1 MPTPSFRQLQR
12 LGNVLR
18 VALLALA
25 SLAAFPYAFAEND
38 PPIQQHYDISLGELL
53 DENGNIELPES
64 LSGSIDPAGYEMV
77 GNKGEAPR
85 FVRSSAG
92 SGVWSEG
99 EFGVPGC
106 DGSVS
111 ALAAVAGELFVGGQ
125 FRACGFAAVSN
136 IARFDPGTGEFSS
149 LGDEVN
155 GAVFALAASG
165 DDLYVGGLFAQA
177 GGNPANLIAV
187 FDTSQTGNAGW
198 SPLGDGVNIPVSA
211 LAAIGDDLYV
221 GGAFTEAGGT
231 AANRIAVFDT
241 TQTGNSGWSTLG
253 DGANSNVNTLVT
265 IGDKLFVGGQFTQ
278 AGSVAANRIAVFD
291 TTQTG
296 NAGWSALGDGV
307 NNRVR
312 ALTAIGDELY
322 VGGYFTQAGGTAAN
336 RIAVFDTTQTGNVG
350 WSSLGDGVNS
360 FVFAL
365 APIDDDLYVGGGFT
379 EAGGAGAARI
389 AVFDTK
395 KTGNVGWSTL
405 GDGVNSSVFALAEAS
420 QALYIG
426 GSFVIAGGNVNGYLA
441 RYSANLPP
449 MAKPD
454 SVSTDENTALTGDV
468 LADNGSGTDDD
479 PDGDPLAVTEVNGV
493 AGNVGTQITLA
504 SGALLTVNSDGT
516 FSYDPNG
523 QFETLAVGDS
533 AAGTFDY
540 TISDGLA
547 SDSATVTITINGAND
562 APMANADARSTPQNS
577 VLNASDAD
585 GTATGADPSDDGV
598 LANDT
603 DIDGDALAVD
613 QVEGDAGN
621 VGTAVTLTSGA
632 TVTMAADGTF
642 VYDPNGQFIGLDA
655 GEQGS
660 DAFSYRISDGNATST
675 STVCLT
681 IDGVNTPPSA
691 ADDVFSTNEDTQRTG
706 NVFADNGNGTDIDP
720 DDPLAVMNAGTLTAT
735 GLGGNVSLQT
745 NGDFTYTPPAN
756 ANGTDSFD
764 YTLEDDNGATTSA
777 TVTIT
782 VQPVDDLP
790 VAVDDT
796 ASVTEDDPATT
807 IDVLAND
814 IDIDGGPIAVG
825 SVTQPAGGT
834 VTITNGGS
842 DLSYE
847 PDADF
852 CNDGSPTDDFSY
864 MLTPGGSTA
873 TVAVTVVCVN
883 DPPSADAGAATTD
896 EDVSVTITLTGSD
909 VEGDGLTFAIAT
921 GPSDGSLGAITPID
935 ATSAEVTYTPDPDF
949 NGSDSFAF
957 VTNDGSE
964 DSDAA
969 TVSITVAPVNDPP
982 EAADD
987 AFATNEDIQLTGNVF
1002 ADNGNGTDVDPDDP
1016 LAVMN
1021 AGTLTATGLGGSVE
1035 LQVNGDFT
1043 YIPPTNANGTDTFAY
1058 TLEDDN
1064 GATSTATVT
1073 ITVAPVNDPPAFAGG
1088 GDVTGFEDTPFS
1100 QAWASA
1106 ISPGPAD
1113 EAGQTV
1119 TFLVNPTSDPGL
1131 FQSGPT
1137 IDENGQLAFT
1147 PAPDTT
1153 GTAEVD
1159 VIAMDD
1165 GGTDNGGDDTS
1176 GATTFTV
1183 EVAKAAD
1190 LSLDKTS
1197 GSFFTPPGGAL
1208 TYELIVT
1215 NPGPSDVVDARIE
1228 DPEPARLTF
1237 GNWQCA
1243 PAGLATCNTAAGS
1256 GPVDV
1261 LVTIPEGDSVTVTV
1275 DAQLTDSDTVPITNT
1290 ASVSAPAD
1298 VTELDTANN
1307 GDSDTDKL
1315 GMFVDSFEVVEPD

>member
-38 PPIQQHYDISLGELL
+38 PPIQPHYDISLGELL
-53 DENGNIELPES
+53 DEDGNIELPES
-64 LSGSIDPAGYEMV
+64 FSGSIDPAGYEMV

-149 LGDEVN
+149 LGDGVN

-198 SPLGDGVNIPVSA
+198 SPLGDGVNNTVSALALIGDDLYVGGAFTQAGGAPMNRIAVFDTSLTGNAGWSALGDGVNIPVSA

-562 APMANADARSTPQNS
+562 APMANADARSTPENS
-577 VLNASDAD
+577 VLTASDAD

-675 STVCLT
+675 STVSLT

-691 ADDVFSTNEDTQRTG
+691 ADDAFSTNEDTQRTG
-706 NVFADNGNGTDIDP
+706 DVFADNGNGTDIDP

-764 YTLEDDNGATTSA
+764 YTLEDDNGATSTA

-782 VQPVDDLP
+782 VQPVDDPP
-790 VAVDDT
+790 VAMDDAAT
-796 ASVTEDDPATT
+796 ITEDDPATA

-814 IDIDGGPIAVG
+814 TDIDGGPIAVG

-864 MLTPGGSTA
+864 TLAPGGSTA
-873 TVAVTVVCVN
+873 TVSVTVVCVN

-896 EDVSVTITLTGSD
+896 EDVSVTIMLTGSDVEGDGLTFAIATGPSDGSLGAITPIDATSAEVTYSPDPDFNGSDGFTFTVNDGSADSDAATVLITVDPVNDPPAADAGAATTDEDSSVTITLTGSD

-949 NGSDSFAF
+949 NGSDGFTF
-957 VTNDGSE
+957 TVNDGSE

-982 EAADD
+982 AAD
-987 AFATNEDIQLTGNVF
+987 AGAATTDEDSSVTITLTGS
-1002 ADNGNGTDVDPDDP
+1002 DVEGD
-1016 LAVMN
+1016 
-1021 AGTLTATGLGGSVE
+1021 GL
-1035 LQVNGDFT
+1035 
-1043 YIPPTNANGTDTFAY
+1043 TFAIAAGPSDGSLGAI
-1058 TLEDDN
+1058 TPID
-1064 GATSTATVT
+1064 ATSAEVTYTPEPDFNGSDSFAFVINDGSADSDAATVS
-1073 ITVAPVNDPPAFAGG
+1073 ITVAPVNDPPDADAG
-1088 GDVTGFEDTPFS
+1088 
-1100 QAWASA
+1100 A
-1106 ISPGPAD
+1106 
-1113 EAGQTV
+1113 
-1119 TFLVNPTSDPGL
+1119 
-1131 FQSGPT
+1131 
-1137 IDENGQLAFT
+1137 
-1147 PAPDTT
+1147 
-1153 GTAEVD
+1153 
-1159 VIAMDD
+1159 
-1165 GGTDNGGDDTS
+1165 
-1176 GATTFTV
+1176 ATT
-1183 EVAKAAD
+1183 D
-1190 LSLDKTS
+1190 
-1197 GSFFTPPGGAL
+1197 
-1208 TYELIVT
+1208 
-1215 NPGPSDVVDARIE
+1215 E
-1228 DPEPARLTF
+1228 D
-1237 GNWQCA
+1237 
-1243 PAGLATCNTAAGS
+1243 
-1256 GPVDV
+1256 
-1261 LVTIPEGDSVTVTV
+1261 
-1275 DAQLTDSDTVPITNT
+1275 
-1290 ASVSAPAD
+1290 
-1298 VTELDTANN
+1298 
-1307 GDSDTDKL
+1307 
-1315 GMFVDSFEVVEPD
+1315 